1 MTPSQIFSRPAL
13 SLNQYAHI
21 VTHLFTASSLEHLTR
36 PLVTPYLPDLI
47 NILFLHTK
55 SIQYQQT
62 REENTQTDQ
71 LENTNLIEYPILFNN
86 LQRNIWPLEVT
97 TTNQVLGDRGYAA

>member
-1 MTPSQIFSRPAL
+1 MTPSQIFSRPTL
-13 SLNQYAHI
+13 SLNQYVHI
-21 VTHLFTASSLEHLTR
+21 VTHLCTASSLEHLTR

-86 LQRNIWPLEVT
+86 LQRNIWSLEVRA
-97 TTNQVLGDRGYAA
+97 TNQVLGGRGYAA